1 MRFETIGSQLS
12 IHSILR
18 YFIVKHLRCIMS
30 MLFLGFLFANVS
42 VTRVWT
48 ALEMSFNDLL
58 GPCSEVGNLA
68 STSKTALLNQSKDEV
83 HATVVG
89 TLSAE
94 REAGPWTPTSSNSGA
109 NSDDRSPTPN

>member
-1 MRFETIGSQLS
+1 MLSRWITIIDTFDSTIFHCKASQMHHVDALS
-12 IHSILR
+12 WIPPRKCKLDACMDCCR
-18 YFIVKHLRCIMS
+18 K
-30 MLFLGFLFANVS
+30 
-42 VTRVWT
+42 
-48 ALEMSFNDLL
+48 SFNDPL

-94 REAGPWTPTSSNSGA
+94 R
-109 NSDDRSPTPN
+109 